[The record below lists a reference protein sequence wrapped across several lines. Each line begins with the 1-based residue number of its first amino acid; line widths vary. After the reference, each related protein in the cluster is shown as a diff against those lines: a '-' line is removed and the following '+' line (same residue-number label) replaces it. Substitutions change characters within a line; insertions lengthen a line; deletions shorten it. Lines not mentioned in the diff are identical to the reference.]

1 MANTQVDTEQIQKL
15 LNIVEAHLSQ
25 LTQTPLEEKIANLS
39 DVERAKFKTVLAYAM
54 TTLSLCYLRSKGESV
69 EGHTNM
75 RHLDRL
81 KHLFVKLDKYVDLSV
96 K

>member
-1 MANTQVDTEQIQKL
+1 MSEPEIEHYQKL
-15 LNIVEAHLSQ
+15 LNVVEAHLSQ
-25 LTQTPLEEKIANLS
+25 LTQTPLEEKLRTLT
-39 DVERAKFKTVLAYAM
+39 DFEKAKYKTVLAYAM

-69 EGHTNM
+69 EGHPNM

-81 KHLFVKLDKYVDLSV
+81 KNFFVKLDKYIDLSV